1 LVKRRF
7 LAFCRFWYDFVI
19 GDDWRLAVAVVIAL
33 GATTIA
39 SGLTD
44 VALWWVVI
52 VAVVV
57 ALPAS
62 IYRVA
67 RKQA

>member
-1 LVKRRF
+1 MKRRF

-39 SGLTD
+39 SDLTD
-44 VALWWVVI
+44 VPLWWVVV
-52 VAVVV
+52 VAVTL

-62 IYRVA
+62 IYRAA
-67 RKQA
+67 RKQT

>member
-1 LVKRRF
+1 VRRSI
-7 LAFCRFWYDFVI
+7 LAFCRFWYDFII
-19 GDDWRLAVAVVIAL
+19 GDDWRLAVTVAIAL
-33 GATTIA
+33 GATA
-39 SGLTD
+39 VVSRLTD
-44 VALWWVVI
+44 AALWWVVI

-67 RKQA
+67 RK

>member
-1 LVKRRF
+1 MKRRF